1 MGKAKTTRKF
11 AQVKRTLN
19 PKDQRLQKKND
30 KKDKP
35 ATTKNGELIREIP
48 QVASNLFFQYN
59 ESLGPPYHVLIDT
72 NFINFCLQQKIEV
85 FDGLM
90 SCLYAKTIPCITDC
104 VMAELEKLGIRYRIA
119 LRIAKDERMERLPCS
134 HKGVYADDC
143 IVNRVM
149 QHKCYLVATND
160 KNLKQRIR
168 KIPGVPILS
177 VASHKIKVERLV
189 DVVD

>member
-1 MGKAKTTRKF
+1 MGKAKATRKF
-11 AQVKRTLN
+11 AQVKRVLN
-19 PKDQRLQKKND
+19 PKDQRVQKNNG

-35 ATTKNGELIREIP
+35 ATTKNGELVREVP

-119 LRIAKDERMERLPCS
+119 LRIAKDERMERLPCT

-177 VASHKIKVERLV
+177 VANHKIKVERLV